1 MDPSLP
7 AATTGFGGALA
18 QSLLAL
24 VAVCALAWWAL
35 RWGARKGVLPAG
47 SGRVAVLDR
56 AVLDP
61 GRAVYVVRVGSRV
74 LVVGGG
80 DGALSLLAEL
90 REGELPEERPAP
102 PRQGFGEL
110 VARLRARDPKG

>member
-24 VAVCALAWWAL
+24 AAVCALAWWAL
-35 RWGARKGVLPAG
+35 RWGARKGVLPGG

-61 GRAVYVVRVGSRV
+61 GRAVYVVRVGTRV

-80 DGALSLLAEL
+80 DGSLSLLAEL
-90 REGELPEERPAP
+90 REGELPEVSAP
-102 PRQGFGEL
+102 PSPPGFAEL
-110 VARLRARDPKG
+110 VARLRASGPKG